1 MDLFRYFVRFLYK
14 IRWYLVIMPM
24 ISLII
29 AWFMTRNMERIYDTN
44 TTIYTGMIT
53 GYNIEGGTGSAGGNS
68 QTNITNLMLIITTDN
83 TIHEVSLR
91 LFARCMMY
99 GNPNKDNNYISAEHF
114 RQLNASVPADV
125 KALINHSNEA
135 QTYANLKAYEK
146 PSQDNFLFGLTNY
159 HPYFGINS
167 ITSRL
172 KVLQLQKS
180 DIIDIGY
187 SANDAGIAYNTL
199 DILNDVFSKQYQ
211 QLRYGETS
219 NVIKF
224 FEREVARLYRILTS
238 AEDDLIRYNVSKR
251 VINYGEQ
258 TKQVAAMDAQQQNFR
273 NDQLMNYTTAKALLD
288 YLERQLGNRAQ
299 IIRSNK
305 EFTNQVRDISRIQ
318 SRISNLKLMSSE
330 GGGNNNESQEELAKA
345 QRDLQRAT
353 GRVTQLTKD
362 IEAATFSTETG
373 VKAQDMLGRWLEQL
387 LLLEKTKAEMTA
399 TDIMKNELD
408 RQYLYFA
415 PIGATLER
423 KSRHIG
429 FIEGNYMEML
439 RALNSARMRQR
450 NLQMSTATLRV
461 LNPPMFPLNAQPTNR
476 MMVLLGAF
484 MLTFI
489 LVTLYFLIIEMLDRT
504 LRDRM
509 RSERITNIPVMGC
522 FPKESNLRYRRFNKT
537 IADMAMKQLSKAL
550 LPNFKEGQQNV
561 LNLLSTDSGNGKSYI
576 AQELENY
583 WISIGLQVRR
593 LTYDEDFLAED
604 SKFILAKDIKDLCPD
619 ILPEEIAIIEYP
631 NLDDYSISPA
641 LLNMGTINM
650 MVTRANRTWKD
661 VDQKAL
667 NEVQA
672 MLDEEHKNTLFMY
685 LTEATRY
692 AVEEFVGQLPPYEQ
706 THVQHV
712 CKGKRRKSVITL
724 SPVFACNLR
733 VCLCGIQHVCHHLR
747 DASTGCRYI
756 IAL

>member
-14 IRWYLVIMPM
+14 IRWYLAILP
-24 ISLII
+24 LIALI
-29 AWFMTRNMERIYDTN
+29 VAWFMTRNMERIYDTN

-53 GYNIEGGTGSAGGNS
+53 GYNLEGTGAVGGNS
-68 QTNITNLMLIITTDN
+68 QTNINNLMLIITTDN
-83 TIHEVSLR
+83 TIHEVALR
-91 LFARCMMY
+91 LFSRCMMY

-114 RQLNASVPADV
+114 RQLNATVPAEV
-125 KALINHSNEA
+125 KALINHNNES

-146 PSQDNFLFGLTNY
+146 PSQDNFLFGLLNY

-172 KVLQLQKS
+172 KVLQLNGS

-199 DILNDVFSKQYQ
+199 DILNEVFARQYQ
-211 QLRYGETS
+211 QIRFGETN
-219 NVIKF
+219 NVIRF
-224 FEREVARLYRILTS
+224 FEKEVARLYKILTN
-238 AEDDLIRYNVSKR
+238 AEDDLIRYNISKR
-251 VINYGEQ
+251 IINYGEQ
-258 TKQVAAMDAQQQNFR
+258 TKALTGLEAQQQNFR
-273 NDQLMNYTTAKALLD
+273 NDQLMNYTTSKALMD

-299 IIRSNK
+299 VIRSNK

-318 SRISNLKLMSSE
+318 SRISNLRLMSSE
-330 GGGNNNESQEELAKA
+330 SGAQNNESQEELAKA
-345 QRDLQRAT
+345 QRDLQKAT

-362 IEAATFSTETG
+362 IEASTYSTETG
-373 VKAQDMLGRWLEQL
+373 VRANSMIDRWLEQIL
-387 LLLEKTKAEMTA
+387 ILEKTKAEMTA
-399 TDIMKNELD
+399 TDIMKNNLD
-408 RQYLYFA
+408 RQYLFYA
-415 PIGATLER
+415 PIGATLDR
-423 KSRHIG
+423 KDRHIG

-439 RALNSARMRQR
+439 KALNAARLRQR

-476 MMVLLGAF
+476 LMILLGAF
-484 MLTFI
+484 LLTFMLTA
-489 LVTLYFLIIEMLDRT
+489 LWFLIIEMLDRT

-509 RSERITNIPVMGC
+509 RSERITKIPVMGC

-550 LPNFKEGQQNV
+550 LPHFKEGQQNV
-561 LNLLSTDSGNGKSYI
+561 LNLLSTDSGNGKSYL

-619 ILPEEIAIIEYP
+619 ILPDEIAIIEYP
-631 NLDDYSISPA
+631 NLDDNSISPA
-641 LLNMGTINM
+641 LLNIGTVNL

-667 NEVQA
+667 KEVQA
-672 MLDEEHKNTLFMY
+672 MLDEEHKDTLFMY
-685 LTEATRY
+685 LTEASRY
-692 AVEEFVGQLPPYEQ
+692 AVEEFVGQLPPYTKFNNFVYRMSQLGLTAIENE
-706 THVQHV
+706 HA
-712 CKGKRRKSVITL
+712 K
-724 SPVFACNLR
+724 
-733 VCLCGIQHVCHHLR
+733 
-747 DASTGCRYI
+747 
-756 IAL
+756 

>member
-1 MDLFRYFVRFLYK
+1 MDLFRYLVRFLYK
-14 IRWYLVIMPM
+14 IRWYLVILPM
-24 ISLII
+24 IALIV
-29 AWFMTRNMERIYDTN
+29 AWFLTRHMERIYDTN

-53 GYNIEGGTGSAGGNS
+53 GYNIEGGTGAAGGNS

-83 TIHEVSLR
+83 TIHEVALR

-99 GNPNKDNNYISAEHF
+99 GNTNKDNNYISAEHF
-114 RQLNASVPADV
+114 RQLSATVPADV
-125 KALINHSNEA
+125 KALVNHNSES

-146 PSQDNFLFGLTNY
+146 PSQDNYLFGLLNY
-159 HPYFGINS
+159 HPYFGINN

-172 KVLQLQKS
+172 KVLQLNNS

-199 DILNDVFSKQYQ
+199 DILNEVFARQYQ
-211 QLRYGETS
+211 QIRFGETN

-224 FEREVARLYRILTS
+224 FEKEVARLYRILS
-238 AEDDLIRYNVSKR
+238 NAEDDLIRYNISKR
-251 VINYGEQ
+251 IINYGEQ
-258 TKQVAAMDAQQQNFR
+258 TKQLTVLESQQQNFR

-299 IIRSNK
+299 VIRSNQ

-318 SRISNLKLMSSE
+318 SRISNLRLMSSE
-330 GGGNNNESQEELAKA
+330 GGGRDSESQEELAKA
-345 QRDLQRAT
+345 QRDLQAAT
-353 GRVTQLTKD
+353 SRVTELTKD
-362 IEAATFSTETG
+362 IEASTYSTETG
-373 VKAQDMLGRWLEQL
+373 VKANEMLSRWLEQL

-399 TDIMKNELD
+399 TDIMKSDLD
-408 RQYLYFA
+408 RQYLFYA
-415 PIGATLER
+415 PIGATLDR
-423 KSRHIG
+423 KDRHIG

-439 RALNSARMRQR
+439 KALNAARLRQR
-450 NLQMSTATLRV
+450 NLQMSTASLRV

-476 MMVLLGAF
+476 LMILLGAF
-484 MLTFI
+484 MLTFM
-489 LVTLYFLIIEMLDRT
+489 LTALWFLIIELLDRT

-509 RSERITNIPVMGC
+509 RSERITKIPVMGC
-522 FPKESNLRYRRFNKT
+522 YPKESNLRYRRFNKT

-550 LPNFKEGQQNV
+550 LPHFKEGQQNV
-561 LNLLSTDSGNGKSYI
+561 LNLISTDTGNGKSYL

-604 SKFILAKDIKDLCPD
+604 SRFIMARGIKDLCPD
-619 ILPEEIAIIEYP
+619 ILPDEIAIIEYP
-631 NLDDYSISPA
+631 NLDENSISPA
-641 LLNMGTINM
+641 LLNMGTVNL

-672 MLDEEHKNTLFMY
+672 MLDEEHKDSLFMY
-685 LTEATRY
+685 LTEASRY
-692 AVEEFVGQLPPYEQ
+692 AVEEFVGQLPPYTRFNNFVYRISQLGLTATENE
-706 THVQHV
+706 HA
-712 CKGKRRKSVITL
+712 K
-724 SPVFACNLR
+724 
-733 VCLCGIQHVCHHLR
+733 
-747 DASTGCRYI
+747 
-756 IAL
+756 

>member
-14 IRWYLVIMPM
+14 IRWYLVILPM
-24 ISLII
+24 IALIV
-29 AWFMTRNMERIYDTN
+29 AWFSTRNMERIYDTN

-68 QTNITNLMLIITTDN
+68 QTNITNLMLIVTTDN

-99 GNPNKDNNYISAEHF
+99 GNLNKDNNYISAEHF
-114 RQLNASVPADV
+114 RQLNATVPADI
-125 KALINHSNEA
+125 KGLINHNNESA
-135 QTYANLKAYEK
+135 TYANLKAYEK
-146 PSQDNFLFGLTNY
+146 PSQDNFLFGLLNT
-159 HPYFGINS
+159 HPYFGINN

-172 KVLQLQKS
+172 KVLQLEKS

-187 SANDAGIAYNTL
+187 SCNDAGIAYNTL
-199 DILNDVFSKQYQ
+199 DILNDVFARQYQ

-238 AEDDLIRYNVSKR
+238 AEDDLIRYNVAKK
-251 VINYGEQ
+251 VINYEEQ
-258 TKQVAAMDAQQQNFR
+258 TKQLTVLEAQQQNFR

-299 IIRSNK
+299 VIRSNK
-305 EFTNQVRDISRIQ
+305 EFTSQVRDISRIQ
-318 SRISNLKLMSSE
+318 SRISNLRLMSSE
-330 GGGNNNESQEELAKA
+330 GGGNNNESQEELASA

-353 GRVTQLTKD
+353 GRVTQLTRD

-399 TDIMKNELD
+399 TDIMKTDLD
-408 RQYLYFA
+408 NQYLFYA
-415 PIGATLER
+415 PIGATLDR

-439 RALNSARMRQR
+439 KSLNTARMRQR

-476 MMVLLGAF
+476 LMILLGAF
-484 MLTFI
+484 ILTFA
-489 LVTLYFLIIEMLDRT
+489 LTTLYFLVIEMLDRT

-522 FPKESNLRYRRFNKT
+522 FPQESNLRYRRFNKT

-561 LNLLSTDSGNGKSYI
+561 LNLISTDSGNGKSYI

-619 ILPEEIAIIEYP
+619 ILPDEIAIIEYP

-672 MLDEEHKNTLFMY
+672 MLDEEHKNTLYMY
-685 LTEATRY
+685 LTEASRY
-692 AVEEFVGQLPPYEQ
+692 AVEEFVGQLPPYTKFNNFVYRMSQLGLTATENE
-706 THVQHV
+706 H
-712 CKGKRRKSVITL
+712 
-724 SPVFACNLR
+724 
-733 VCLCGIQHVCHHLR
+733 
-747 DASTGCRYI
+747 
-756 IAL
+756 AL